1 MSNSVAGHEC
11 EIITK
16 LTGTV
21 REVRVT
27 GHLDWASASS
37 FGNRMRDE
45 WVDDMLI
52 VDLSR
57 VSGVDSAGTGA
68 VLAAAG
74 RAGERGQQVVIVT
87 VDPILVGLLS
97 SLAPSV
103 AIVSSKVEA
112 WRLLCAP
119 PRR

>member
-11 EIITK
+11 EFITK

-87 VDPILVGLLS
+87 VDPILVELLS